1 MKKYR
6 FYLLALLPLLGSCEA
21 YLDVNPKSEVTD
33 KELYATAEGCE
44 DAIYGIYA
52 EMGADKDLLRP
63 QTLVRIPRDDDRQL
77 HHTADRPDGLRRAA
91 PVDDRRRRH
100 HRRRHLG
107 GWLQG
112 DRAHQ
117 QGPDAHSAQ
126 SRRRISPY
134 QALQGRAARPARL
147 HALRNG
153 APLRRIV
160 RLGRHRGQ
168 DQGHSLREE
177 LRHRS
182 HPVQL
187 ARQGVRG
194 DRRRPHRS
202 RKVPRRGRGAG
213 HPGAHQRRRRLHQL
227 PHHPPE
233 PLRRAGDA
241 GPRILDGGQ
250 PGTGRKVCRKGDRQ
264 REIPPDADRGGVEC
278 RGDRHAQHAGDPLR
292 TLLDAVPQELL
303 RQTHLQRRHA
313 RALRRVQGGVRHGRS
328 RHRQA
333 VHPLVQHQHGTV
345 HQALRRKC
353 TPTARRTPPTPA
365 TRSRA

>member
-1 MKKYR
+1 M
-6 FYLLALLPLLGSCEA
+6 
-21 YLDVNPKSEVTD
+21 
-33 KELYATAEGCE
+33 
-44 DAIYGIYA
+44 
-52 EMGADKDLLRP
+52 
-63 QTLVRIPRDDDRQL
+63 
-77 HHTADRPDGLRRAA
+77 
-91 PVDDRRRRH
+91 DDRRRRH

-107 GWLQG
+107 GRLQG

-160 RLGRHRGQ
+160 RLGRHRG
-168 DQGHSLREE
+168 
-177 LRHRS
+177 
-182 HPVQL
+182 
-187 ARQGVRG
+187 QGVRG

-345 HQALRRKC
+345 HQALQQNVRQRRDERHLHRQLD
-353 TPTARRTPPTPA
+353 PGPEPDPDSRNVLHRRRGQSHQGPRQGGGIPRLRGDVARADRLRRPRRFDHRGEHLQRTPQGVLCRRREFLRHEAPPVGRGA
-365 TRSRA
+365 SGHGRLLRHGRRHLYDSQSEKRGGQLPKLHDEAL